1 MKFNV
6 HNVKYI
12 VNKEKGVV
20 VAYLDKDATLA
31 FKTKNVRE
39 LLKGASDRMT
49 YRICDKY
56 YDVYKEPF
64 TFKAV
69 AKLHPKDE
77 WDEEL
82 GKRIALDKLQ
92 LKLKKYII
100 AGLEKMDKKMK
111 NIHDLIVDKT
121 MSEKEGIE
129 YLSKKIESYK

>member
-1 MKFNV
+1 MKFNI
-6 HNVKYI
+6 HSVKYI

-31 FKTKNVRE
+31 FKTKNIRE
-39 LLKGASDRMT
+39 FSENVSNRLP
-49 YRICDKY
+49 YRICGRY
-56 YDVYKEPF
+56 CDVYKEPF
-64 TFKAV
+64 TFRAV

-77 WDEEL
+77 WNEEL

-100 AGLEKMDKKMK
+100 VNLEKIGKKVK
-111 NIHDLIVDKT
+111 STYDLIVDKT

-129 YLSKKIESYK
+129 YLSKKVESYK